1 MEQTIKRPVVL
12 AATGIFAVAAYWLRR
27 QQMTGGGSFF
37 TYFTVAVVV
46 LLAAYAFFLDRR
58 KKHTAIL
65 SRSPL
70 YALGLCAAALAVTG
84 GSAAMALSPAR
95 EFDRGLAVL
104 GILAAVSWILQAALS
119 FRGKKPHPAIYF
131 LPVILWGV
139 RLVRDFRVWSRD
151 PVILDYCYSLLAL
164 IFALCA
170 MLELGGFAF
179 DRGKRRLTTF
189 FALGGIFFTAAALS
203 GAEPR
208 DVAIT
213 GGALLYLLTQSW
225 VLLRPVHQKA
235 PLEGS

>member
-1 MEQTIKRPVVL
+1 MEERITRPVAQ
-12 AATGIFAVAAYWLRR
+12 AATGIFAVAAYWLRQR
-27 QQMTGGGSFF
+27 QLQSGGSFF

-46 LLAAYAFFLDRR
+46 LLAVYALFLSRR

-65 SRSPL
+65 SRSPVQ
-70 YALGLCAAALAVTG
+70 AAGLCSAALALTG
-84 GSAAMALSPAR
+84 GSAAMFLSPAR

-104 GILAAVSWILQAALS
+104 GILAAVSWIVQAACS
-119 FRGKKPHPAIYF
+119 YRGKKPHAAIYF
-131 LPVILWGV
+131 LPVICWGV

-170 MLELGGFAF
+170 MLELGAFAF
-179 DRGKRRLTTF
+179 DRGRRRLTAF
-189 FALGGIFFTAAALS
+189 FTLGGIFFTAAAMA

-225 VLLRPVHQKA
+225 VLLRPSHRT
-235 PLEGS
+235 P

>member
-1 MEQTIKRPVVL
+1 MEERITRPVAQ
-12 AATGIFAVAAYWLRR
+12 AATGIFAVAAYWLRQR
-27 QQMTGGGSFF
+27 QLQSGGSFF

-46 LLAAYAFFLDRR
+46 LLAVYALFLSRR

-65 SRSPL
+65 SRSPVQ
-70 YALGLCAAALAVTG
+70 AAGLCSAALALTA
-84 GSAAMALSPAR
+84 GSAAMFLSPAR

-170 MLELGGFAF
+170 MLELGAFAF
-179 DRGKRRLTTF
+179 DRGRRRLTTF
-189 FALGGIFFTAAALS
+189 FTLGGVFFTAAALA

-225 VLLRPVHQKA
+225 VLLRPAHRT
-235 PLEGS
+235 P